1 MTIQEQLLELL
12 PEKKEHTHLC
22 AFLMSQESDYN
33 CQCEAEQF
41 NLAINLMSENIK
53 TLRVDEEKLYK
64 FLKSIKACN
73 IENKDTDWCE
83 IVNVRDLAK
92 AICSSN
98 ILTGG
103 EK

>member
-1 MTIQEQLLELL
+1 MTIQDQLLKLL
-12 PEKKEHTHLC
+12 PEKENEYGVTIEDNMKIRG
-22 AFLMSQESDYN
+22 
-33 CQCEAEQF
+33 F
-41 NLAINLMSENIK
+41 NQAIDIMEERIK